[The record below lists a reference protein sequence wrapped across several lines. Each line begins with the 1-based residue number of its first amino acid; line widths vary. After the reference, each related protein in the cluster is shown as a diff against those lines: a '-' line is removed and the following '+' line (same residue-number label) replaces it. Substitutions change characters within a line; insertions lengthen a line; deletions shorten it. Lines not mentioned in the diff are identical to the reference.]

1 MNAKESMERFYAG
14 ENEEARLLS
23 RHGQVEYRTTMR
35 FIERY
40 LQTGMRVADI
50 GAGTGRYALALA
62 RQGCAVDAVELVESN
77 LSRLRENARAEKSIR
92 AFQGDAIALDFL
104 PSGAYDIVLLLGP
117 LYHLFS
123 REERERALSEAVRL
137 ARPGGVIFAA
147 YCLMDASIL
156 GYGFMRG
163 HVQELLEKGLL
174 DTERFIAR
182 SRPEEVFQLSRVEDI
197 EALAQTQPVE
207 RLHLVATDLATL
219 YMRDCVDAMD
229 DDTFA
234 LYLKYH
240 FFLCERR
247 DMIGA
252 SHHVLDVLRKREL
265 TGQ

>member
-1 MNAKESMERFYAG
+1 M
-14 ENEEARLLS
+14 
-23 RHGQVEYRTTMR
+23 
-35 FIERY
+35 
-40 LQTGMRVADI
+40 
-50 GAGTGRYALALA
+50 
-62 RQGCAVDAVELVESN
+62 
-77 LSRLRENARAEKSIR
+77 
-92 AFQGDAIALDFL
+92 

-123 REERERALSEAVRL
+123 REERERALGEAVRL

-252 SHHVLDVLRKREL
+252 SHHALDVLRKRA
-265 TGQ
+265 

>member
-1 MNAKESMERFYAG
+1 MKTGTLKNAVIAVLLIVIGILVWLCFDSITEPRLTESMIEQT
-14 ENEEARLLS
+14 EEKV
-23 RHGQVEYRTTMR
+23 QVKT
-35 FIERY
+35 
-40 LQTGMRVADI
+40 
-50 GAGTGRYALALA
+50 
-62 RQGCAVDAVELVESN
+62 DAVRQILRKADTNAAEVAPRVKRHVDSLGSADVAREL
-77 LSRLRENARAEKSIR
+77 NA
-92 AFQGDAIALDFL
+92 
-104 PSGAYDIVLLLGP
+104 LL
-117 LYHLFS
+117 
-123 REERERALSEAVRL
+123 
-137 ARPGGVIFAA
+137 
-147 YCLMDASIL
+147 
-156 GYGFMRG
+156 
-163 HVQELLEKGLL
+163 
-174 DTERFIAR
+174 
-182 SRPEEVFQLSRVEDI
+182 QLSRVEDI